1 MCLLY
6 DGFFC
11 RRSAEVG
18 LFYIPLK
25 FLSLCFHQFFNVAVF
40 VTDHFEVDTI
50 TYTIVT
56 VGIMS
61 GIIENVDDFSFIH
74 PVVRGFIIRNTKGS
88 IGIQTVITII
98 WITQFKTTAVSGNA
112 SRSKF

>member
-18 LFYIPLK
+18 LFYILIK
-25 FLSLCFHQFFNVAVF
+25 FLSLCFHQFFNVIVF
-40 VTDHFEVDTI
+40 VTDHFDVDTI

-56 VGIMS
+56 IGIMF

-74 PVVRGFIIRNTKGS
+74 PSCQRFYHKKHQRQCRHPDCHHDS
-88 IGIQTVITII
+88 LDHPIQNYHC
-98 WITQFKTTAVSGNA
+98 F
-112 SRSKF
+112 R

>member
-18 LFYIPLK
+18 LFYILIK
-25 FLSLCFHQFFNVAVF
+25 FLTLCFHQFFNVIVF
-40 VTDHFEVDTI
+40 VTDHFDVDTI

-56 VGIMS
+56 IGIMF

-88 IGIQTVITII
+88 VGIQTVITIV
-98 WITQFKTTAVSGNA
+98 WITQFKTTTVSGNA